1 MSKTSFGGNTLPTA
15 DEKLTALKH
24 LLKEM
29 ESVLIAFS
37 GGVDSTFLLQVAY
50 DTLRD
55 NVLAVTAGSATY
67 PQAEFDE
74 ACALAAG
81 LGVKHLCITTDELAD
96 ERFAQNP
103 PERCYYCKQEL
114 FSKLRQ
120 IAFKNGLLWVL
131 DGANADDT
139 GDFRPGIKAGREL
152 GVRSPLLEAG
162 LTKQEIRELSR
173 RLGLPT
179 WDKPNMACLSSRFPY
194 GHRITPAKL
203 AQIEQAEAFLKAR
216 GFREVRVRH
225 HGHIARIEVP
235 SRDIPVLTVSPF
247 REELL
252 QNMKNLGFA
261 YITVDLAGFRS
272 GSMNEVLSEENKSF

>member
-1 MSKTSFGGNTLPTA
+1 MAPTV
-15 DEKLTALKH
+15 ENKLTALKR
-24 LLKEM
+24 LLREM
-29 ESVLIAFS
+29 ESVLVAFS
-37 GGVDSTFLLQVAY
+37 GGVDSAFLLQVAC
-50 DTLRD
+50 DTLND
-55 NVLAVTAGSATY
+55 MVLAVTAGSETY

-74 ACALAAG
+74 ACALAEKIGAR
-81 LGVKHLCITTDELAD
+81 HICITTEELAD

-114 FSKLRQ
+114 FGKLRQ
-120 IAFKNGLLWVL
+120 IAAENNLRFVL

-139 GDFRPGIKAGREL
+139 GDFRPGMKAGREL

-173 RLGLPT
+173 RMGLPT
-179 WDKPNMACLSSRFPY
+179 WDKPAMACLSSRFPY

-203 AQIEQAEAFLKAR
+203 VQVEQAEAFLKSR

-225 HGHIARIEVP
+225 HEQIARIEVAAK
-235 SRDIPVLTVSPF
+235 DIPALTVSPL

-252 QNMKNLGFA
+252 QKLKELGFS

-272 GSMNEVLSEENKSF
+272 GSMNEVLDVNKLFSRESAHG